1 MLSQGVV
8 AKVSDLWS
16 IPPVGPAL
24 ILESHQFVTPGYFE
38 NSNHDSAISTIER
51 ERAAKSV
58 RKVKRAT
65 PNSGIVMELRPF
77 IVILQENAKEC

>member
-1 MLSQGVV
+1 VV

-16 IPPVGPAL
+16 IPLVGPAL
-24 ILESHQFVTPGYFE
+24 ILEFHQFVTPGYFE
-38 NSNHDSAISTIER
+38 NSNHDSAISTR